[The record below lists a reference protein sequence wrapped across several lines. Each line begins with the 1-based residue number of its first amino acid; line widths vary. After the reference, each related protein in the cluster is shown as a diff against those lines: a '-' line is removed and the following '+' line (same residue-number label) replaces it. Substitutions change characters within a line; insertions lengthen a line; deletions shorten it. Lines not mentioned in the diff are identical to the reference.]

1 MTQPAPAMS
10 YADALA
16 IAGAAYLAAQ
26 AAPDPLESLAATARA
41 SAVAVDNIQR
51 AAVTAIT
58 ALWRALNPYDE
69 AAVAVF
75 AENAGRILVPAQRS
89 VAQIT
94 AATHSQQFAAL
105 GRPEAVVAPDIPDD
119 VRGAV
124 AERTAR
130 TLRDTPADGDSQLEP
145 RPAAPAVADRSP
157 EPRPSTPQSAEAEP
171 MQVARRRR
179 ARARVTY
186 RDGTTRTA
194 SEESARTSR
203 VMVRAAS
210 EYRYSRST
218 GVSHT
223 DASRAAETRI
233 DALVD
238 GNLQIARSL
247 VEQRAL
253 EQIVDLDRTVVGYR
267 RIIHPELSRGG
278 VCGMCVVAADRTY
291 NVGELK
297 AIHHRCKCTV
307 LPKFKDWDP
316 GLDLNSVDLQALYDA
331 AGGNTP
337 QLLKRVRYRLTAH
350 TELGLMLVA
359 ANRSSS
365 VPYFPTPEN
374 FPAPERRSVPLGP
387 AERAPG
393 RSRTRTPARTAAHT
407 PARAVEGQRELAERH
422 LPALRESLQRLR
434 ASGRSEDSP
443 PVRYHLE
450 QIAKFESYLA
460 SA

>member
-16 IAGAAYLAAQ
+16 VAGAAYLAAQ

-69 AAVAVF
+69 VAVVVF

-119 VRGAV
+119 IRGAL
-124 AERTAR
+124 AERTDR
-130 TLRDTPADGDSQLEP
+130 TLRDTPAGAASPPGP
-145 RPAAPAVADRSP
+145 RPIAPAVTDP
-157 EPRPSTPQSAEAEP
+157 PTTPRQSTPSAAGP
-171 MQVARRRR
+171 VQGDRPPRS
-179 ARARVTY
+179 RARVTY
-186 RDGTTRTA
+186 RDGTTATA
-194 SEESARTSR
+194 PAETARTSR

-247 VEQRAL
+247 IEQRAL

-291 NVGELK
+291 SIGELK

-307 LPKFKDWDP
+307 LPRFKDWDP
-316 GLDLNSVDLQALYDA
+316 GRDLNSSDLQALYDA

-337 QLLKRVRYRLTAH
+337 QLLKRVRYRLSAH
-350 TELGLMLVA
+350 SELGLMLVA
-359 ANRSSS
+359 GGSS
-365 VPYFPTPEN
+365 VPYFPAPEN

-387 AERAPG
+387 AERASG
-393 RSRTRTPARTAAHT
+393 RSRTRTPTRA

>member
-1 MTQPAPAMS
+1 MTQPASAMS

-16 IAGAAYLAAQ
+16 IASAAYLAAQ
-26 AAPDPLESLAATARA
+26 AAPDPLESLATMARA

-58 ALWRALNPYDE
+58 ALWRALDPYDE
-69 AAVAVF
+69 AAVVVF
-75 AENAGRILVPAQRS
+75 AEDAGRILVPAQRS

-94 AATHSQQFAAL
+94 AATHSRQFAAL

-119 VRGAV
+119 VRGAL

-130 TLRDTPADGDSQLEP
+130 TLRATPPDGDSQPEP
-145 RPAAPAVADRSP
+145 RPAAPAVTDPSP
-157 EPRPSTPQSAEAEP
+157 APRPSTPQSAQAEP
-171 MQVARRRR
+171 AQVARRRS
-179 ARARVTY
+179 RARVTY

-307 LPKFKDWDP
+307 LPRFKGWDP
-316 GLDLNSVDLQALYDA
+316 GRDLNSADLQALYDA
-331 AGGNTP
+331 AGGTTP
-337 QLLKRVRYRLTAH
+337 QLLKRVRFRLTAH

-359 ANRSSS
+359 ANGSSS
-365 VPYFPTPEN
+365 VPYFPPPEN

-387 AERAPG
+387 GERASG
-393 RSRTRTPARTAAHT
+393 RSRTRTPARTAART